1 MALVETIALAVH
13 FQDMDMVGEAV
24 QQSPGQ
30 TFRAEY
36 LGPFIERQV
45 GGHQDRAPLVAL
57 AEDFEQQLGSGLRE
71 RNEAEGGA
79 RCVSS
84 ARRDLRG
91 GSGATRFPTATMR
104 GFVGFVAIRP

>member
-1 MALVETIALAVH
+1 
-13 FQDMDMVGEAV
+13 MVGEAV

-57 AEDFEQQLGSGLRE
+57 AEDFEQQLGSGLRSKI
-71 RNEAEGGA
+71 RFAVW
-79 RCVSS
+79 RC
-84 ARRDLRG
+84 LR
-91 GSGATRFPTATMR
+91 
-104 GFVGFVAIRP
+104 